1 MNTVKD
7 IQVYLEEANNKSKKI
22 QLPVVP
28 ASFIIDDGQNNVVV
42 NITSLG
48 DANLPGK
55 KSLRELTL
63 SSFFPNQD
71 YTLMPS

>member
-1 MNTVKD
+1 MIETKS
-7 IQVYLEEANNKSKKI
+7 IQFYIEEAENKEEAI

-28 ASFIIDDGQNNVVV
+28 ASFNIDDGQNNVVV

-55 KSLRELTL
+55 KSLRELQI
-63 SSFFPNQD
+63 SSLFPNQD
-71 YTLMPS
+71 